1 MRRRAFITFLGG
13 AAAAWP
19 LTARAQQSDRIRRL
33 GLLTNL
39 GDAEIKGRIGPVL
52 EELQRLG
59 WIDGR
64 NIKIDK
70 RGGAGNAD
78 ALRKHSAELVGLA
91 PDVIL
96 AVGSVP
102 TGYIL
107 QATRTLPIVFMFVI
121 DPLGGGL
128 VDNLSRPGGNATG
141 FMLFEYSLSG
151 KWLELLKQVAP

>member
-64 NIKIDK
+64 NISRILK
-70 RGGAGNAD
+70 GAKPG
-78 ALRKHSAELVGLA
+78 E
-91 PDVIL
+91 
-96 AVGSVP
+96 
-102 TGYIL
+102 
-107 QATRTLPIVFMFVI
+107 LPIVQATKFELVINAPTARMLGLTIPTSLLNRADEVI
-121 DPLGGGL
+121 D
-128 VDNLSRPGGNATG
+128 
-141 FMLFEYSLSG
+141 
-151 KWLELLKQVAP
+151 